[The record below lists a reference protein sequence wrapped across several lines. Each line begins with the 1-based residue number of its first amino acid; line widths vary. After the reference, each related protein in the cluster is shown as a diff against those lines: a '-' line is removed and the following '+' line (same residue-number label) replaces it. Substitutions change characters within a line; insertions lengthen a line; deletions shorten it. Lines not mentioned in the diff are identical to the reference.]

1 MIGNRVRR
9 TSGRFL
15 ENGPHKVAVFL
26 AHAEDS
32 RAGRRYVYEKDQII
46 VDHVLVQ
53 PSAGNALKAAETRTA
68 MKSLIDE
75 TTLRV
80 IGTGIEWPGGPH
92 SLVKVLEGPSPYRG
106 NTYQQS
112 GTASAYNASPM
123 TTHFAVRLDELNTE
137 VK

>member
-1 MIGNRVRR
+1 
-9 TSGRFL
+9 
-15 ENGPHKVAVFL
+15 
-26 AHAEDS
+26 
-32 RAGRRYVYEKDQII
+32 
-46 VDHVLVQ
+46 
-53 PSAGNALKAAETRTA
+53 

-92 SLVKVLEGPSPYRG
+92 SLVKVLKGPLGYEG

-112 GTASAYNASPM
+112 GTATSYGASPM
-123 TTHFAVRLDELNTE
+123 VTHFAVRLDELNTE